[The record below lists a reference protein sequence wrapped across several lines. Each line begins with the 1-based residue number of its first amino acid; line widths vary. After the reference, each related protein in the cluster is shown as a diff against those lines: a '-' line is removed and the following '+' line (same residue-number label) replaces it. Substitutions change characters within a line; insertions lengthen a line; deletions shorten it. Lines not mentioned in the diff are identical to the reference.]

1 MYVEHNT
8 YTYVYNIY
16 RYHAYIP
23 KAAHQCDVR
32 GNSNIS
38 EKEKKRVYSFLKYV
52 LFFTHEE
59 ILLFGQIISTRQRE
73 ILFTFMKSGRP
84 KAVLRS

>member
-84 KAVLRS
+84 KVVLRS